1 MKVIRKYTCMTVIAA
16 MTVIFGACSSDNDLV
31 TNANVSEPSTVRTIT
46 FTAGPLGGDAETRAT
61 LTDKE
66 TTIQSAWEVD
76 DVVGVTYT
84 NEEGEQFTT
93 GKVTAVTEG
102 VATIS
107 AEIEGTLVNGK
118 SFFLNYPA
126 YDSDQYI
133 TFTKNMLADQIGTLE
148 DIQDKW
154 AYFNGSAD
162 VSDNAAP
169 ANIEMRSRSAIWKL
183 TFKSNETDITEDIKS
198 LKIQWEDNSKNSFT
212 YTVTPS
218 SQEAIYVSLSDSY
231 TPNADSE
238 FQPVI
243 TLTATTKDDKK
254 YVITKNAKTT
264 FGWGKFYQSEIAFTD
279 LSAITEDYTA
289 KGGETLTGT
298 LSENV
303 KLSVADGATVTL
315 SNVTVEGSY
324 SNYNEHP
331 GINCLGDATI
341 ILTGENTVTG
351 THNGSGIYVP
361 QNKTLKIK
369 GSGSLTARS
378 SDSKGSGAGI
388 GAYYSGYACG
398 NIWIQGGTITATG
411 GEMFAGIGGGD
422 QSDFCGDIT
431 ISGGTVTAT
440 GGKYAAGIGTGRG
453 TRSSHSSCGDIF
465 IGGDVIK
472 VVANKGDD
480 APYSIGRGYSDERID
495 GEEEYS
501 KCGTI
506 TIDGV
511 EYEQSYFNVD
521 SYVLM

>member
-1 MKVIRKYTCMTVIAA
+1 MKVIRQYTYMTVIAA
-16 MTVIFGACSSDNDLV
+16 MTVIFVACSSDNDLV

-61 LTDKE
+61 LTDKR

-84 NEEGEQFTT
+84 NEEGKQFTT

-107 AEIEGTLVNGK
+107 AEIEGKLVNGN

-126 YDSDQYI
+126 FDNEQYA
-133 TFTKNMLADQIGTLE
+133 TFTNSMLTNQIGTLE
-148 DIQDKW
+148 DIQDNW

-169 ANIEMRSRSAIWKL
+169 ANIKMRSRSAIWKL
-183 TFKSNETDITEDIKS
+183 TFKSNGTDITEDIKS
-198 LKIQWEDNSKNSFT
+198 LKIQWEDKDKNSFT

-279 LSAITEDYTA
+279 LSAITENYTA
-289 KGGETLTGT
+289 KDGETLTGT

-315 SNVTVEGSY
+315 SNVTVEGSDN
-324 SNYNEHP
+324 SYNEHP
-331 GINCLGDATI
+331 GIKCLGDATI

-361 QNKTLKIK
+361 QNKTLEIK
-369 GSGSLTARS
+369 GSGSLTAS
-378 SDSKGSGAGI
+378 SSSSGAGI

-422 QSDFCGDIT
+422 QGDSCGNIT
-431 ISGGTVTAT
+431 ISGGTVNAT

-501 KCGTI
+501 ECGTI

>member
-1 MKVIRKYTCMTVIAA
+1 MKVIRQYTCMTVVAA

-61 LTDKE
+61 LTDKG
-66 TTIQSAWEVD
+66 TTIQSAWEVE

-84 NEEGEQFTT
+84 NKEGEQFTT

-126 YDSDQYI
+126 FDNEQYT
-133 TFTKNMLADQIGTLE
+133 TFTNSMLTDQIGTLE
-148 DIQDKW
+148 DIQDNW

-169 ANIEMRSRSAIWKL
+169 ANINMRSRSAIWKL
-183 TFKSNETDITEDIKS
+183 TFKSNGTDITKDITS
-198 LKIQWEDNSKNSFT
+198 LQIQWEDKGKNSFT
-212 YTVTPS
+212 YKVTPS

-289 KGGETLTGT
+289 KDGETLTGT

-315 SNVTVEGSY
+315 SNVTVEGTDNS
-324 SNYNEHP
+324 YNEHP
-331 GINCLGDATI
+331 GIKCLGDATI

-361 QNKTLKIK
+361 VGKDLIIT
-369 GSGSLTARS
+369 GSGSLTAS
-378 SDSKGSGAGI
+378 SSSSGAGI

-472 VVANKGDD
+472 VVAQKGDD
-480 APYSIGRGYSDERID
+480 APYSIGRGYSYYESFD
-495 GEEEYS
+495 EEEYS
-501 KCGTI
+501 ECGTI
-506 TIDGV
+506 TIYDV
-511 EYEQSYFNVD
+511 ESEQSEFAGD
-521 SYVLM
+521 SYVLTVM